1 MNNNYYLD
9 IAYIAGLFD
18 GEGCVT
24 YKKYKEKKK
33 NGIYNCWRINMEI
46 AMTDQN
52 VIELVH
58 ETLMVGT
65 VRPKKV
71 PKGNKKQWRW
81 RCTFRDC
88 LQVCKLLWPH
98 VVVKLHDI
106 EKVIDHY
113 EPNIQSLDDNV
124 VDMQWYKQWI
134 GSKNV

>member
-24 YKKYKEKKK
+24 YKKYKEKKR
-33 NGIYNCWRINMEI
+33 NGVYNCWRINMEI

-71 PKGNKKQWRW
+71 PKGYKKQK
-81 RCTFRDC
+81 D
-88 LQVCKLLWPH
+88 LG
-98 VVVKLHDI
+98 VKLIFVD
-106 EKVIDHY
+106 
-113 EPNIQSLDDNV
+113 LDTKEVLDV
-124 VDMQWYKQWI
+124 MPTKRKFKKKGIVL
-134 GSKNV
+134 

>member
-1 MNNNYYLD
+1 MALHLSKISEQEMEDLLD
-9 IAYIAGLFD
+9 EVF
-18 GEGCVT
+18 
-24 YKKYKEKKK
+24 KKVF
-33 NGIYNCWRINMEI
+33 GDRWRINMEI

-88 LQVCKLLWPH
+88 LSVCKLLWPH